1 MRRLEVYFVFV
12 LLISGLVGCMP
23 SSEKTDLL
31 DIRKESFI
39 YAIKGNDTLRL
50 DIYNQD
56 KKDYEKRKPVFLFV
70 FGGGFKTGNRAAQ
83 EYIPFFE
90 YLAKQGFVVASID
103 YRTILNQALAKEEP
117 TAAGFATALQ
127 QSIGT
132 AVADLFDATH
142 YILSKADDWQIDS
155 TQIIAGGS
163 SAGAITV
170 LQAEYEICNSKTEIQ
185 SLPSHF
191 NYAGIVAYAGAVQD
205 IAFPIWQK
213 KPCPILLF
221 HGDADRVVPFDRVVI
236 PNIGGLWGA
245 HAVAQSLDQAAT
257 PYFFYTIANAGHE
270 IASVPLQTHQQE
282 FLNFYERLIVNNE
295 KRSIRIQE
303 FVPGEQPVNKSFSLE
318 DFIKTNQ

>member
-1 MRRLEVYFVFV
+1 MRRFEVYLVLV

-23 SSEKTDLL
+23 SSKKTDLL
-31 DIRKESFI
+31 AVQKESFI
-39 YAIKGNDTLRL
+39 YAIKGSDTLRL
-50 DIYNQD
+50 DIYNQV

-90 YLAKQGFVVASID
+90 YLAKQDFVVASID
-103 YRTILNQALAKEEP
+103 YRTILNEALAKEEP

-127 QSIGT
+127 LSIGT
-132 AVADLFDATH
+132 AVGDLFDATSFL
-142 YILSKADDWQIDS
+142 LSQAEHWQIDS

-170 LQAEYEICNSKTEIQ
+170 LQAEYEICNSHAGIQ
-185 SLPSHF
+185 SLPKNF

-205 IAFPIWQK
+205 VAFPIWQK

-221 HGDADRVVPFDRVVI
+221 HGDADRIVPFDRVVI

-245 HAVAQSLDQAAT
+245 NAVAQSLDQAAT

-270 IASVPLQTHQQE
+270 IASVPLQTHQHE
-282 FLNFYERLIVNNE
+282 FLDFYERLIVNNE
-295 KRSIRIQE
+295 KRTIRIQE
-303 FVPGEQPVNKSFSLE
+303 FVPGEQPVNKSFRLE
-318 DFIKTNQ
+318 DFIKANQ